1 MLAQYCLGSSFL
13 VAFGFHLFQV
23 YNADSHHK
31 MPGIEKIHKMD
42 QPEAE
47 GMQTEENENV
57 NIQNKLVSIV
67 SSTN

>member
-1 MLAQYCLGSSFL
+1 
-13 VAFGFHLFQV
+13 
-23 YNADSHHK
+23 

-47 GMQTEENENV
+47 GMQTEDNENV